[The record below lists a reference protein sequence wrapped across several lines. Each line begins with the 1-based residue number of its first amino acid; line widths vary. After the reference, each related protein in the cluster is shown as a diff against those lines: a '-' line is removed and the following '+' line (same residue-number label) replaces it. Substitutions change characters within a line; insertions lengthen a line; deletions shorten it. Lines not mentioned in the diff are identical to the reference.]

1 MQPNEN
7 RPHYQ
12 LQPEALFL
20 YRRRVQHD
28 TNGSTERLGGKGGG
42 ELGADDAGVSCRDT
56 LDDCS
61 CRRSP
66 GRVLIT
72 VWSGDLAPD
81 HADLGA
87 ADLLLAPVD
96 ESNLLA
102 EIEAITN
109 VSIQTDWEHSSHVDV
124 LGGVGVI
131 NTLNLDQAGSRAG
144 GVTRAL
150 VAQVTSPKPI
160 SSVQNSVARCV
171 RAVASRNIDIEN
183 LKSAHLSRQVHP
195 SHIACVIGWLT
206 GGFTHLT
213 YTIGKVSNEFI
224 DI

>member
-42 ELGADDAGVSCRDT
+42 ELGADHAGVS
-56 LDDCS
+56 
-61 CRRSP
+61 
-66 GRVLIT
+66 

-102 EIEAITN
+102 EIE
-109 VSIQTDWEHSSHVDV
+109 V
-124 LGGVGVI
+124 GGVGVI

-150 VAQVTSPKPI
+150 VAQVTSLD
-160 SSVQNSVARCV
+160 V
-171 RAVASRNIDIEN
+171 
-183 LKSAHLSRQVHP
+183 
-195 SHIACVIGWLT
+195 
-206 GGFTHLT
+206 
-213 YTIGKVSNEFI
+213 
-224 DI
+224 

>member
-42 ELGADDAGVSCRDT
+42 ELGADDAGVSCRDK
-56 LDDCS
+56 LDGCS

-72 VWSGDLAPD
+72 VWSSDLAPD

-102 EIEAITN
+102 EIEAIMN
-109 VSIQTDWEHSSHVDV
+109 VSIQTDWEYSSHVDV

-160 SSVQNSVARCV
+160 SSVQNSYRSLCSCRGFAEYRYRKSQECALVW
-171 RAVASRNIDIEN
+171 ASTSSSYRMRDR
-183 LKSAHLSRQVHP
+183 LAGRRVYSLDVYYRQ
-195 SHIACVIGWLT
+195 S
-206 GGFTHLT
+206 
-213 YTIGKVSNEFI
+213 
-224 DI
+224 

>member
-102 EIEAITN
+102 EIE
-109 VSIQTDWEHSSHVDV
+109 V
-124 LGGVGVI
+124 GGVGVI

-195 SHIACVIGWLT
+195 SHIACVTGWLT

-213 YTIGKVSNEFI
+213 YSR
-224 DI
+224 

>member
-42 ELGADDAGVSCRDT
+42 ELGADDAGVS
-56 LDDCS
+56 
-61 CRRSP
+61 
-66 GRVLIT
+66 

-81 HADLGA
+81 HADLRA
-87 ADLLLAPVD
+87 ADLLLASVD

-102 EIEAITN
+102 EIE
-109 VSIQTDWEHSSHVDV
+109 V
-124 LGGVGVI
+124 GGVGVI

-150 VAQVTSPKPI
+150 VAQVTSLD
-160 SSVQNSVARCV
+160 V
-171 RAVASRNIDIEN
+171 
-183 LKSAHLSRQVHP
+183 
-195 SHIACVIGWLT
+195 
-206 GGFTHLT
+206 
-213 YTIGKVSNEFI
+213 
-224 DI
+224 